1 MFRARPQAR
10 LAQQQPLG
18 SRAGLPA
25 WRARFFLRSCGKT
38 GHQRGSKGDSPA
50 WGWSGHGAKRV
61 VGTFG
66 AVAVLVVGHWDG
78 CPRSHGVPGH
88 GDAQKAQPEIQAQMA
103 KVSQLSVPV
112 TAGQEQ
118 PEGDGTAGTRRREE
132 AKPWLR

>member
-50 WGWSGHGAKRV
+50 GAG
-61 VGTFG
+61 VGTERNALLGHLGLSQCWWWVTGMG
-66 AVAVLVVGHWDG
+66 AQGAMECLAMGTL
-78 CPRSHGVPGH
+78 
-88 GDAQKAQPEIQAQMA
+88 KAQPEIQAQMA